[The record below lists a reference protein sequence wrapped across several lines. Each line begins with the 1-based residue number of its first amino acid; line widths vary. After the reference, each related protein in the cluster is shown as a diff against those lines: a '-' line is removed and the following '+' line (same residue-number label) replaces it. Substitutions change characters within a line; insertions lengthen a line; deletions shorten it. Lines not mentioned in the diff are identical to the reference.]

1 MRKNRITVF
10 NRLIENRL
18 RDCSFFEDLLENHYR
33 KFSYGYEVIAR
44 NNLIEM
50 VDDVECDCY
59 KHHLKFT
66 IKFNKPLSKDSID
79 ILECNISEAYG
90 ACRYE
95 TELELSNEIV
105 TLDIRKKA

>member
-50 VDDVECDCY
+50 VNDVECDCY
-59 KHHLKFT
+59 KHHLKFV
-66 IKFNKPLSKDSID
+66 IKFDKKLSQETID
-79 ILECNISEAYG
+79 MLHTNIAEAYDS
-90 ACRYE
+90 CRYE
-95 TELELSNEIV
+95 TELDISDEVV
-105 TLDIRKKA
+105 TLDIRKKN